1 MQKDKHMRNG
11 TSLLLLAAIALA
23 GAACLTALGAGTANA
38 AALEPTDSG
47 APSAIVM
54 FPVGDKPNPKG
65 AAMKPVVFNHFNHE
79 KKIENCETCHHT
91 GDPVACSTCH
101 TVEGK
106 AEGNFITLERAM
118 HATNIAKRA
127 KGNTP
132 VSCVSCHE
140 QQTKERRECAGCH
153 AIVTPKRDSA
163 WCATCHN
170 VTPSMTPEQMQ
181 KGINGTLLPG
191 DNEAL
196 AAETVLAQ
204 KPVAPVSPMLA
215 PLKVVIDSLADK
227 YEGSNFTH
235 RRHLTSLIEGIKD
248 DKLAQAFHNQPEL
261 LCATCHHRS
270 PLSLTPPKCGSCH
283 AKEIDK
289 VNPGRPNLM
298 AAYHLQCMGCH
309 KGMNVARPRDTD
321 CTTCHKAA
329 PKSAD

>member
-23 GAACLTALGAGTANA
+23 GAACLTAMGGTAKA

-54 FPVGDKPNPKG
+54 FPVGEKPNPKG
-65 AAMKPVVFNHFNHE
+65 AAMKPVVFNHLIHE
-79 KKIENCETCHHT
+79 KKIDNCETCHHT
-91 GDPVACSTCH
+91 GDPVSCSTCH

-106 AEGNFITLERAM
+106 AEGNYITLDRAM

-153 AIVTPKRDSA
+153 AIVTPKRDEA

-170 VTPSMTPEQMQ
+170 ITPSMTPEQMQ

-204 KPVAPVSPMLA
+204 KTVEPVSPMLA
-215 PLKVVIDSLADK
+215 PYKVVIDALADK
-227 YEGSNFTH
+227 YEPSNFTH
-235 RRHLTSLIEGIKD
+235 RRHLTSLMERIKD
-248 DKLAQAFHNQPEL
+248 DKLAQAFHNKPEI

-283 AKEIDK
+283 TKEVDK
-289 VNPGRPNLM
+289 ANPGRPNLM

-309 KGMNVARPRDTD
+309 KGMDVARPRDTD

>member
-23 GAACLTALGAGTANA
+23 GAACLTALGGTATA

-54 FPVGDKPNPKG
+54 FPVGEKPNPKG
-65 AAMKPVVFNHFNHE
+65 AAMKPVVFNHLIHE
-79 KKIENCETCHHT
+79 KKVDNCETCHHT
-91 GDPVACSTCH
+91 GDPVSCSTCH

-106 AEGNFITLERAM
+106 AEGNYITLDRAM

-153 AIVTPKRDSA
+153 AIVTPKRDEA

-170 VTPSMTPEQMQ
+170 ITPSMTPEQMQ

-196 AAETVLAQ
+196 AAETVLAR
-204 KPVAPVSPMLA
+204 KPVEPVSPMLA
-215 PLKVVIDSLADK
+215 PYKVVIDALADK
-227 YEGSNFTH
+227 YEPSNFTH
-235 RRHLTSLIEGIKD
+235 RRHLTSLMERIKD
-248 DKLAQAFHNQPEL
+248 DKLAQAFHNKPEI

-283 AKEIDK
+283 TKEIDK
-289 VNPGRPNLM
+289 ANPGRPNLM

>member
-1 MQKDKHMRNG
+1 MRNG

-23 GAACLTALGAGTANA
+23 GAACLTALGAGSVKA

-54 FPVGDKPNPKG
+54 FPVGEKPNPKG
-65 AAMKPVVFNHFNHE
+65 AAMKPVVFNHLNHE
-79 KKIENCETCHHT
+79 KKIDNCETCHHT
-91 GDPVACSTCH
+91 GDPVSCSTCH

-153 AIVTPKRDSA
+153 AIVTPKRDQA

-181 KGINGTLLPG
+181 KGIKGTLLPG

-196 AAETVLAQ
+196 ATETVLAQ
-204 KPVAPVSPMLA
+204 KPVEPVSPMLG

-235 RRHLTSLIEGIKD
+235 RRHLTSLMEGIKD

-283 AKEIDK
+283 TKEIDK
-289 VNPGRPNLM
+289 ANPGRPNLM

-309 KGMNVARPRDTD
+309 KGMDVARPRDTD

>member
-1 MQKDKHMRNG
+1 MRNG

-23 GAACLTALGAGTANA
+23 GAACLTALGGTATA

-54 FPVGDKPNPKG
+54 FPVGEKPNPKG
-65 AAMKPVVFNHFNHE
+65 AAMKPVVFNHLIHE
-79 KKIENCETCHHT
+79 KKIDNCETCHHT
-91 GDPVACSTCH
+91 GDPVSCSTCH

-106 AEGNFITLERAM
+106 AEGNYITLDRAM

-153 AIVTPKRDSA
+153 AIVTPKRDEA

-170 VTPSMTPEQMQ
+170 ITPSMTPEQMQ

-196 AAETVLAQ
+196 AAETVLAR
-204 KPVAPVSPMLA
+204 KPVEPVSPMLA
-215 PLKVVIDSLADK
+215 PYKVVIGALADK
-227 YEGSNFTH
+227 YEPSNFTH
-235 RRHLTSLIEGIKD
+235 RRHLTSLMERIKD
-248 DKLAQAFHNQPEL
+248 DKLAQAFHNKPEI

-283 AKEIDK
+283 TKEIDK
-289 VNPGRPNLM
+289 ANPGRPNLM

-309 KGMNVARPRDTD
+309 KGMDVARPRDTD

>member
-1 MQKDKHMRNG
+1 MRNG

-23 GAACLTALGAGTANA
+23 GAACLTALGAGSVKA

-54 FPVGDKPNPKG
+54 FPVGEKPNPKG
-65 AAMKPVVFNHFNHE
+65 AAMKPVVFNHLNHE
-79 KKIENCETCHHT
+79 KKIDNCETCHHT
-91 GDPVACSTCH
+91 GDPVSCSTCH

-153 AIVTPKRDSA
+153 AIVTPKRDQA

-181 KGINGTLLPG
+181 KGIKGTLLPG

-196 AAETVLAQ
+196 ATETVLAQ
-204 KPVAPVSPMLA
+204 KPVEPVSPMLG

-235 RRHLTSLIEGIKD
+235 RRHLTSLMEGIKD

-289 VNPGRPNLM
+289 ANPGRPNLM

>member
-23 GAACLTALGAGTANA
+23 GAACLTALGAGSVKA

-54 FPVGDKPNPKG
+54 FPVGEKPNPKG
-65 AAMKPVVFNHFNHE
+65 AAMKPVVFNHLNHE
-79 KKIENCETCHHT
+79 KKIDNCETCHHT
-91 GDPVACSTCH
+91 GDPVSCSTCH

-106 AEGNFITLERAM
+106 AEGKFITLDRAM

-153 AIVTPKRDSA
+153 AIVTPKRDQA

-181 KGINGTLLPG
+181 KGIKGTLLPG

-196 AAETVLAQ
+196 ATETVLAQ
-204 KPVAPVSPMLA
+204 KPVEPVSPMLG

-235 RRHLTSLIEGIKD
+235 RRHLTSLMEGIKD

-289 VNPGRPNLM
+289 ANPGRPNLM

>member
-1 MQKDKHMRNG
+1 MRNG

-23 GAACLTALGAGTANA
+23 GAACLTALGGTATA

-54 FPVGDKPNPKG
+54 FPVGEKPNPKG
-65 AAMKPVVFNHFNHE
+65 AAMKPVVFNHLIHE
-79 KKIENCETCHHT
+79 KKVDNCETCHHT
-91 GDPVACSTCH
+91 GDPVSCSTCH

-106 AEGNFITLERAM
+106 AEGNYITLDRAM

-153 AIVTPKRDSA
+153 AIVTPKRDEA

-170 VTPSMTPEQMQ
+170 ITPSMTPEQMQ

-196 AAETVLAQ
+196 AAETVLAR
-204 KPVAPVSPMLA
+204 KPVEPVSPMLA
-215 PLKVVIDSLADK
+215 PYKVVIDALADK
-227 YEGSNFTH
+227 YEPSNFTH
-235 RRHLTSLIEGIKD
+235 RRHLTSLMERIKD
-248 DKLAQAFHNQPEL
+248 DKLAQAFHNKPEI

-283 AKEIDK
+283 TKEIDK
-289 VNPGRPNLM
+289 ANPGRPNLM

-309 KGMNVARPRDTD
+309 KGMDVARPRDTD

>member
-23 GAACLTALGAGTANA
+23 GAACLTALGGTATA

-54 FPVGDKPNPKG
+54 FPVGEKPNPKG
-65 AAMKPVVFNHFNHE
+65 AAMKPVVFNHLIHE
-79 KKIENCETCHHT
+79 KKVDNCETCHHT
-91 GDPVACSTCH
+91 GDPVSCSTCH

-106 AEGNFITLERAM
+106 AEGNYITLDRAM

-153 AIVTPKRDSA
+153 AIVTPKRDEA

-170 VTPSMTPEQMQ
+170 ITPSMTPEQMQ

-196 AAETVLAQ
+196 AAETVLAR
-204 KPVAPVSPMLA
+204 KPVEPVSPMLA
-215 PLKVVIDSLADK
+215 PYKVVIDALADK
-227 YEGSNFTH
+227 YEPSNFTH
-235 RRHLTSLIEGIKD
+235 RRHLTSLMERIKD
-248 DKLAQAFHNQPEL
+248 DKLAQAFHNKPEI

-283 AKEIDK
+283 TKEIDK
-289 VNPGRPNLM
+289 ANPGR
-298 AAYHLQCMGCH
+298 GT
-309 KGMNVARPRDTD
+309 G
-321 CTTCHKAA
+321 
-329 PKSAD
+329 

>member
-23 GAACLTALGAGTANA
+23 GAACLTALGGTATA

-54 FPVGDKPNPKG
+54 FPVGEKPNPKG
-65 AAMKPVVFNHFNHE
+65 AAMKPVVFNHLIHE
-79 KKIENCETCHHT
+79 KKVDNCETCHHT
-91 GDPVACSTCH
+91 GDPVSCSTCH

-106 AEGNFITLERAM
+106 AEGNYITLDRAM

-153 AIVTPKRDSA
+153 AIVTPKRDEA

-170 VTPSMTPEQMQ
+170 ITPSMTPEQMQ

-196 AAETVLAQ
+196 AAETVLAR
-204 KPVAPVSPMLA
+204 KPVEPVSPMLA
-215 PLKVVIDSLADK
+215 PYKVVIDALADK
-227 YEGSNFTH
+227 YEPSNFTH
-235 RRHLTSLIEGIKD
+235 RRHLTSLMERIKD
-248 DKLAQAFHNQPEL
+248 DKLAQAFHNKPEI

-283 AKEIDK
+283 TKEIDTA
-289 VNPGRPNLM
+289 NPGRPNLM

-309 KGMNVARPRDTD
+309 KGMDVARPRDTD

>member
-1 MQKDKHMRNG
+1 MRNG

-23 GAACLTALGAGTANA
+23 GAACLTALGAGSVTA

-54 FPVGDKPNPKG
+54 FPVGEKPNPKG
-65 AAMKPVVFNHFNHE
+65 AAMKPVVFNHLVHE
-79 KKIENCETCHHT
+79 KKIDNCETCHHT
-91 GDPVACSTCH
+91 GDPVSCSTCH

-106 AEGNFITLERAM
+106 AEGKFITLDRAM
-118 HATNIAKRA
+118 HGTNIAKRA

-140 QQTKERRECAGCH
+140 QQTKDRRECAGCH
-153 AIVTPKRDSA
+153 AIVTPKRDQA
-163 WCATCHN
+163 WCATCHTI
-170 VTPSMTPEQMQ
+170 TPSMTPEQMQ

-204 KPVAPVSPMLA
+204 KPVTPVSPMLA

-235 RRHLTSLIEGIKD
+235 SRHLTSLMEGIKD

-283 AKEIDK
+283 TKEIDK
-289 VNPGRPNLM
+289 ANPGRPNLM

>member
-1 MQKDKHMRNG
+1 MRNG

-23 GAACLTALGAGTANA
+23 GAACLTALGAGSVKA

-54 FPVGDKPNPKG
+54 FPVGEKPNPKG
-65 AAMKPVVFNHFNHE
+65 AAMKPVVFNHLNHE
-79 KKIENCETCHHT
+79 KKIDNCETCHHT
-91 GDPVACSTCH
+91 GDPVSCSTCH

-153 AIVTPKRDSA
+153 AIVTPKRDQA

-181 KGINGTLLPG
+181 KGIKGTLLPG

-196 AAETVLAQ
+196 ATETVLAQ
-204 KPVAPVSPMLA
+204 KPVEPVSPMLG
-215 PLKVVIDSLADK
+215 PLKVIIDSLADK

-235 RRHLTSLIEGIKD
+235 RRHLTSLMEGIKD

-289 VNPGRPNLM
+289 ANPGRPNLM

>member
-1 MQKDKHMRNG
+1 
-11 TSLLLLAAIALA
+11 
-23 GAACLTALGAGTANA
+23 
-38 AALEPTDSG
+38 
-47 APSAIVM
+47 M
-54 FPVGDKPNPKG
+54 FPVGEKPNPKG
-65 AAMKPVVFNHFNHE
+65 AAMKPVVFNHLIHE
-79 KKIENCETCHHT
+79 KKIDNCETCHHT
-91 GDPVACSTCH
+91 GDPVSCSTCH

-106 AEGNFITLERAM
+106 AEGNYITLDRAM

-153 AIVTPKRDSA
+153 AIVTPKRDEA

-170 VTPSMTPEQMQ
+170 ITPSMTPEQMQ

-204 KPVAPVSPMLA
+204 KTVEPVSPMLA
-215 PLKVVIDSLADK
+215 PYKVVIDALADK
-227 YEGSNFTH
+227 YEPSNFTH
-235 RRHLTSLIEGIKD
+235 RRHLTSLMERIKD
-248 DKLAQAFHNQPEL
+248 DKLAQAFHNKPEI

-283 AKEIDK
+283 TKEIDK
-289 VNPGRPNLM
+289 ANPGRPNLM

-309 KGMNVARPRDTD
+309 KGMDVARPRDTD

>member
-1 MQKDKHMRNG
+1 
-11 TSLLLLAAIALA
+11 
-23 GAACLTALGAGTANA
+23 LGGTATA

-54 FPVGDKPNPKG
+54 FPVGEKPNPKG
-65 AAMKPVVFNHFNHE
+65 AAMKPVVFNHLIHE
-79 KKIENCETCHHT
+79 KKVDNCETCHHT
-91 GDPVACSTCH
+91 GDPVSCSTCH

-106 AEGNFITLERAM
+106 AEGNYITLDRAM

-153 AIVTPKRDSA
+153 AIVTPKRDEA

-170 VTPSMTPEQMQ
+170 ITPSMTPEQMQ

-196 AAETVLAQ
+196 AAETVLAR
-204 KPVAPVSPMLA
+204 KPVEPVSPMLA
-215 PLKVVIDSLADK
+215 PYKVVIDALADK
-227 YEGSNFTH
+227 YEPSNFTH
-235 RRHLTSLIEGIKD
+235 RRHLTSLMERIKD
-248 DKLAQAFHNQPEL
+248 DKLAQAFHNKPEI

-283 AKEIDK
+283 TKEIDK
-289 VNPGRPNLM
+289 ANPGRPNLM

-309 KGMNVARPRDTD
+309 KGMDVARPRDTD